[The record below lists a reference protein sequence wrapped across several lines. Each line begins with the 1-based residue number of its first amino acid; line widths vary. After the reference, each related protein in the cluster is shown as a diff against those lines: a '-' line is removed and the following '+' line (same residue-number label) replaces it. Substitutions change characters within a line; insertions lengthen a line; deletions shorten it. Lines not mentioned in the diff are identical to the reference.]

1 MRSVT
6 PDRLRPGV
14 VPSRGPGTTG
24 RSVTGWRTPGRRVS
38 RIAGAAAV
46 AAAGLLALTA
56 CTASPAPAP
65 GPTPTVDPDVA
76 RAQAVLAGLDLRAR
90 AAQLVVVG
98 LAPAELD
105 QGVALVGQGVGGLFL
120 EGRPTQSVPQLAVLT
135 SSWAAA
141 AGGAPKVWVAVDQ
154 EGGAVRSLHGAGFP
168 NTPAAVDLAAE
179 PDAPLSAD
187 AGALAAA
194 LQQAGVTLDLAPVV
208 DVVPAGTERANAP
221 IGFWGRQLGSEPAA
235 VEHAAGLVLDALV
248 AHDVQPTLKHFPG
261 LGLVTENTD
270 TSGPVRDAVT
280 GADSPQLD
288 VYRTLLAHDPT
299 AFVMVSSATYP
310 RIDPANPAMYSS
322 AVVDGLLRGTLGFD
336 GVVIT
341 DDVGKAVAAGMGR
354 TPGERA
360 VDAVRAGGTLVL
372 TDVQTDLGPMVDALV
387 AAAADEEFA
396 TRLDDAARVALAAKA
411 RAGLLGG

>member
-6 PDRLRPGV
+6 PGH
-14 VPSRGPGTTG
+14 GT
-24 RSVTGWRTPGRRVS
+24 SGRRVTD
-38 RIAGAAAV
+38 RRAAGARVRRRTGAAGV
-46 AAAGLLALTA
+46 LAAGLLALAA
-56 CTASPAPAP
+56 CAATPAP

-76 RAQAVLAGLDLRAR
+76 RAQQVLDGLDLRAR
-90 AAQLVVVG
+90 AAQLIVVG
-98 LAPAELD
+98 LTPAELD
-105 QGVALVGQGVGGLFL
+105 QGVDLVGEGVGGIFL
-120 EGRPTQSVPQLAVLT
+120 EGRPAQSVPQLAALT
-135 SSWAAA
+135 ASWAAA
-141 AGGAPKVWVAVDQ
+141 AGDAPKVWVAVDQ

-168 NTPAAVDLAAE
+168 DTPAAVDLAAE
-179 PDAPLSAD
+179 PDASLSAD

-221 IGFWGRQLGSEPAA
+221 IGFWGRQLGSDPAA

-288 VYRTLLAHDPT
+288 VYRTLLDHDPT

-341 DDVGKAVAAGMGR
+341 DDVGKAIAAGMGR

-387 AAAADEEFA
+387 AAAADQEFA
-396 TRLDDAARVALAAKA
+396 SRLDDAARVALVAKV